1 MSRRIKFKFNLIVFF
16 ILVIMLIESFIAN
29 MVNRTYAVAIPQK
42 YDLTSE
48 ISLVVKNQY
57 QNGICPHMSIATVM
71 ESHVKLGQKKGKYGF
86 IKKNPVFSVLT
97 AKGDGDYCPVL
108 TDKTE
113 KVLS

>member
-1 MSRRIKFKFNLIVFF
+1 MSRKIKFKFNLIVFF

-57 QNGICPHMSIATVM
+57 QNGICTHMSIATVM
-71 ESHVKLGQKKGKYGF
+71 
-86 IKKNPVFSVLT
+86 
-97 AKGDGDYCPVL
+97 
-108 TDKTE
+108 
-113 KVLS
+113 

>member
-1 MSRRIKFKFNLIVFF
+1 MSRKIKFKFNLIVFF

-57 QNGICPHMSIATVM
+57 QNIS
-71 ESHVKLGQKKGKYGF
+71 SKFYSLKL
-86 IKKNPVFSVLT
+86 L
-97 AKGDGDYCPVL
+97 
-108 TDKTE
+108 
-113 KVLS
+113 

>member
-1 MSRRIKFKFNLIVFF
+1 MSRKIKFKFNLIVFF

-29 MVNRTYAVAIPQK
+29 MINRTYAAAIPQK

-86 IKKNPVFSVLT
+86 IKKIQYFQS
-97 AKGDGDYCPVL
+97 
-108 TDKTE
+108 
-113 KVLS
+113 